1 MRELQVKKL
10 CLNVCVGESGDRLTR
25 AAKVLEAL
33 TGQPPVYS
41 KGTGGGGGCE
51 CVCVQLYLLNDVERT
66 SFDLSIFNIFCPNYP
81 SCAAINVIIPT
92 PQHATLFDRLVF
104 VVTRR

>member
-41 KGTGGGGGCE
+41 KGTGGGG
-51 CVCVQLYLLNDVERT
+51 CVYLCSMTLYNVDRT
-66 SFDLSIFNIFCPNYP
+66 SLAFYNT
-81 SCAAINVIIPT
+81 IICCN
-92 PQHATLFDRLVF
+92 
-104 VVTRR
+104 

>member
-51 CVCVQLYLLNDVERT
+51 GVCVEL
-66 SFDLSIFNIFCPNYP
+66 
-81 SCAAINVIIPT
+81 
-92 PQHATLFDRLVF
+92 
-104 VVTRR
+104 

>member
-33 TGQPPVYS
+33 SGQPPVYS
-41 KGTGGGGGCE
+41 KGNCARVEEGVYVVS
-51 CVCVQLYLLNDVERT
+51 CVT
-66 SFDLSIFNIFCPNYP
+66 M
-81 SCAAINVIIPT
+81 
-92 PQHATLFDRLVF
+92 
-104 VVTRR
+104 

>member
-10 CLNVCVGESGDRLTR
+10 CLNICVGESGDRLTR

-41 KGTGGGGGCE
+41 KGVYTKF
-51 CVCVQLYLLNDVERT
+51 LNRPHQD
-66 SFDLSIFNIFCPNYP
+66 YP
-81 SCAAINVIIPT
+81 LWQMRCDKCGTCSHISRHPDIEEEGVW
-92 PQHATLFDRLVF
+92 
-104 VVTRR
+104 

>member
-41 KGTGGGGGCE
+41 KGTGGGGE
-51 CVCVQLYLLNDVERT
+51 AVSVCVCSYIFLTMLNVQVSTLVSSIFFAPIIHHVQLLMSSYPLHSTLHC
-66 SFDLSIFNIFCPNYP
+66 SIVWY
-81 SCAAINVIIPT
+81 SS
-92 PQHATLFDRLVF
+92 
-104 VVTRR
+104 

>member
-41 KGTGGGGGCE
+41 KGTGGGGSVS
-51 CVCVQLYLLNDVERT
+51 VCM
-66 SFDLSIFNIFCPNYP
+66 
-81 SCAAINVIIPT
+81 CA
-92 PQHATLFDRLVF
+92 
-104 VVTRR
+104 VVSS